1 MKEYFE
7 SNDKCLELDIPFPYE
22 QMLKEAKALRHRFV
36 EHRGGEAR
44 GWLSLTLHGHGEQKT
59 GTWKEY
65 GYKNSVEASKD
76 LHWTDAAY
84 KCPAT
89 LNFLKNHFPCEKFG
103 RVRFMLLEAG
113 GYIGMHT
120 DSQSGT
126 RLLENINL
134 SLNNPEG
141 CIWKWQD
148 GDDDVFMEP
157 GNAYAMN
164 ISYHHAVYNNSN
176 EDRYHMIIA
185 RHDSTPEWKSLISSA
200 AEKFNVSGKFV
211 VFNELP

>member
-7 SNDKCLELDIPFPYE
+7 TNIKYLELDIPFPCE
-22 QMLKEAKALRHRFV
+22 KMLEEAKALRQRFV
-36 EHRGGEAR
+36 EHRGGEAK
-44 GWLSLTLHGHGEQKT
+44 GWMSLTLHGHGEQKT

-65 GYKNSVEASKD
+65 GYKNSIEASKD

-84 KCPAT
+84 ECPVT
-89 LNFLKNHFPCEKFG
+89 LGFLKNYFPCEKFG

-113 GYIGMHT
+113 GYIGIHT
-120 DSQSGT
+120 DSNSGI

-141 CIWKWQD
+141 CVWKWQD
-148 GDDDVFMEP
+148 GDPDVFMKA
-157 GNAYAMN
+157 GKAYAMN

-185 RHDSTPEWKSLISSA
+185 RHDSTPEWKKLIDDSA
-200 AEKFNVSGKFV
+200 CKINAEGKFIII
-211 VFNELP
+211 NELP

>member
-7 SNDKCLELDIPFPYE
+7 SNDKYLELDIPFPYKK
-22 QMLKEAKALRHRFV
+22 MLEEAKALRHRFV

-65 GYKNSVEASKD
+65 GYKDSIEASKD
-76 LHWTDAAY
+76 LHWTDAAHE
-84 KCPAT
+84 CPIT
-89 LNFLKNHFPCEKFG
+89 LDFLKNYFPCEKFG

-113 GYIGMHT
+113 GYIGYHT
-120 DSQSGT
+120 DSNSGT

-148 GDDDVFMEP
+148 GEPDVFMEP
-157 GNAYAMN
+157 GKAYAMN
-164 ISYHHAVYNNSN
+164 ISYHHAVYNNSD

-185 RHDSTPEWKSLISSA
+185 RHDSTPEWKSLIAEA
-200 AEKFNVSGKFV
+200 AEKSGVSGKFV